1 MAKRDYYEV
10 LGVSKSATD
19 KEIKAA
25 YRKLAKK
32 YHPDTAGADDSSKKK
47 FEEISEA
54 YSVLSDPEKKKL
66 YDTYGFD
73 GLENGGPYT
82 DTHSQGFSGS
92 DGHTRY
98 YTHFSGDP
106 GNMDDIFGDIFGNMF
121 GGGRAAHRGH
131 FHFDSDAFNSNDFDG
146 NDFNGYRFNGND
158 YNDYGFNGSNFNS
171 GSYYTGD
178 SPFRAQDTAPL
189 DIHSDIDVS
198 FDDAVFGAER
208 RLTLKEEGGKTVK
221 LQVHIPAGIENGKSI
236 RLKGKGNRMGDRY
249 GDLYLKVHIIPKE
262 GFERKGADI
271 YTVARVPFTTAV
283 FGGEIKVDTVYGQVM
298 CQVPA
303 GMQSGGK
310 IRLKNKGVP
319 VMGHKDKNGDHY
331 VTIEVIVPRNL
342 SKQACQK
349 LKEFEKLAG

>member
-32 YHPDTAGADDSSKKK
+32 YHPDTAGADNNSKKK

-66 YDTYGFD
+66 YDNYGFE
-73 GLENGGPYT
+73 GLENGGPSGENYS
-82 DTHSQGFSGS
+82 DGFTGS
-92 DGHTRY
+92 DGYRRY
-98 YTHFSGDP
+98 YTHFTGDP
-106 GNMDDIFGDIFGNMF
+106 GNMDDIFGDIFGSMF
-121 GGGRAAHRGH
+121 GGRSSGKRH
-131 FHFDSDAFNSNDFDG
+131 FHFGGEDPFAGAHATDGGPYYSGYGPYYEGDTQFD
-146 NDFNGYRFNGND
+146 
-158 YNDYGFNGSNFNS
+158 
-171 GSYYTGD
+171 
-178 SPFRAQDTAPL
+178 AQDTMSL

-208 RLTLKEEGGKTVK
+208 RLTLKEEGGKTVT
-221 LQVHIPAGIENGKSI
+221 LQVHIPAGIEDGKSI
-236 RLKGKGNRMGDRY
+236 RLKGKGNRMGQRT
-249 GDLYLKVHIIPKE
+249 GDLYLKVHVMPKE
-262 GFERKGADI
+262 GFERKGSDV

-319 VMGHKDKNGDHY
+319 IMGHKDKNGDHY

-342 SKQACQK
+342 TKQASQK
-349 LKEFEKLAG
+349 LREFEKLAG

>member
-10 LGVSKSATD
+10 LGVSKNATD

-32 YHPDTAGADDSSKKK
+32 YHPDTAGSDESSKKK
-47 FEEISEA
+47 FEEIGEA
-54 YSVLSDPEKKKL
+54 YAVLSDPEKKKL
-66 YDTYGFD
+66 YDAYGFD
-73 GLENGGPYT
+73 GLENGGPSGDAYGG
-82 DTHSQGFSGS
+82 GFSGS
-92 DGHTRY
+92 DGYRQY
-98 YTHFSGDP
+98 YTHFSGNP
-106 GNMDDIFGDIFGNMF
+106 GDMDDIFGDIFGSMF
-121 GGGRAAHRGH
+121 GGGRSSGKRH
-131 FHFDSDAFNSNDFDG
+131 FHFNSDDI
-146 NDFNGYRFNGND
+146 
-158 YNDYGFNGSNFNS
+158 GS
-171 GSYYTGD
+171 GAYYTED
-178 SPFRAQDTAPL
+178 SPFGAQDDAVL

-208 RLTLKEEGGKTVK
+208 RLTLQEEGGKTVT
-221 LQVHIPAGIENGKSI
+221 LQVHIPAGIEDGKSI
-236 RLKGKGNRMGDRY
+236 RLKGKGNRMGHRT
-249 GDLYLKVHIIPKE
+249 GDLYLKVHVLPKE
-262 GFERKGADI
+262 GFERKGADV

-342 SKQACQK
+342 TKQASQK
-349 LKEFEKLAG
+349 LREFEKLAG